1 MTVPTT
7 SQVRNNFALGIAL
20 VDVWA
25 TVEDKVMV
33 AGAQDV
39 DWPVPGLR
47 EDYKAEFD
55 AWFEQVKRIAYYDGF
70 HAGEL
75 HAYGDD

>member
-55 AWFEQVKRIAYYDGF
+55 AWLAQVKRIAYNQGYG
-70 HAGEL
+70 AAVAEL
-75 HAYGDD
+75 Y